1 MPDAAWHFPG
11 DVHGLNISFNGTCN
25 ETRARAFRRSYYAA
39 ITYTDYNIGIVL
51 DKLDALGL
59 AESTAVVGFF
69 YLPLHFVR
77 ILLTI

>member
-1 MPDAAWHFPG
+1 MALSRGRAWPHHQFQRH
-11 DVHGLNISFNGTCN
+11 D